1 MAAPANGGGSSAGPE
16 AFEVVVAVAVILLM
30 AWVVFSKGLSGGVLT
45 YAEWSARLRGMI
57 PVGDAAWWTHLAAHL
72 RTLNPA
78 TLKFEDDVTLLD
90 VAGKAWL
97 WPFLAVAGGIGAWIY
112 SGSVSQRY
120 RRRMNMDRLLV
131 EQSKFFSSI
140 LPAVVSNLSYH
151 RRESGPWRRAMLPY
165 EWALSR
171 KLIYAD
177 SHDPDMDL
185 RSMLNFLKTGE
196 AQPSIPEYLPHLR
209 VQAAQ
214 SAFRRDV
221 SCDPL
226 ILKHY
231 LRMRKTRLAMAAA
244 ICLWCA
250 GDYESE
256 EYATKGGN
264 RLFAHYNEAFT
275 PWRVIYPTGKVWHP
289 VVKKIC
295 EAWINWSTPGIDRYR
310 SKKSRA
316 ILHFFRAFGVRV
328 DERPNT
334 DLSVGVEFIQQGHAL
349 HQARAKGALTGP
361 ASMEE
366 KAFDIFL
373 EHAQKHA
380 YQIPFL
386 LSLLERAR
394 KYNVLPSANFMWL
407 KPLDRQAFYALN
419 NLGRP
424 GSWTECAGNIAHYRA
439 EVIAG
444 GPLKEPRVQPAVE
457 ALIRELADHR
467 WISENPIS

>member
-1 MAAPANGGGSSAGPE
+1 MAASSGASSNAGPE
-16 AFEVVVAVAVILLM
+16 ALEVGIAIVVILLM
-30 AWVVFSKGLSGGVLT
+30 AWLMFSKGLSDGILT
-45 YAEWSARLRGMI
+45 YATWSARLRGMI
-57 PVGDAAWWTHLAAHL
+57 PVGDAAWWTHLSAHL
-72 RTLNPA
+72 QTINPK
-78 TLKFEDDVTLLD
+78 TLKFNDDVTLLD

-97 WPFLAVAGGIGAWIY
+97 WPFVAMAGGLGAWIY
-112 SGSVSQRY
+112 SGSVSQKY

-140 LPAVVSNLSYH
+140 IPAVISNLSYH

-185 RSMLNFLKTGE
+185 RSMLGFLKTGE
-196 AQPSIPEYLPHLR
+196 SQPVTPEWLPHLR

-226 ILKHY
+226 ILKYY
-231 LRMRKTRLAMAAA
+231 LRMPKTRLALAAA

-250 GDYESE
+250 GDYEDE
-256 EYATKGGN
+256 RYAAKGGN
-264 RLFAHYNEAFT
+264 HLFAHYNETFT
-275 PWRVIYPTGKVWHP
+275 PWRIHYPSGKVWHP
-289 VVKKIC
+289 VVKKVC
-295 EAWINWSTPGIDRYR
+295 EAWLDWSTPGIERYR

-316 ILHFFRAFGVRV
+316 IIRAFGVFGVRV
-328 DERPNT
+328 DERIT
-334 DLSVGVEFIQQGHAL
+334 VDLDAGVDFLKQGHAL
-349 HQARAKGALTGP
+349 RQARAKGTLKGP

-366 KAFDIFL
+366 KAFGIFL
-373 EHAQKHA
+373 DHARKHA
-380 YQIPFL
+380 FQVPFL
-386 LSLLERAR
+386 LSLLEHAR

-407 KPLDRQAFYALN
+407 KPLDRQAFYAMN
-419 NLGRP
+419 SLGRP

-439 EVIAG
+439 EVFAG
-444 GPLKEPRVQPAVE
+444 GPIKEPRVQPAVE

>member
-1 MAAPANGGGSSAGPE
+1 MAASSGAGSSAGPE
-16 AFEVVVAVAVILLM
+16 ALDVGIAVVVLLLM
-30 AWVVFSKGLSGGVLT
+30 AWLIFSKGLSGGILT
-45 YAEWSARLRGMI
+45 YATWSARLRGMI
-57 PVGDAAWWTHLAAHL
+57 PVGDAAWWTHLSAHL
-72 RTLNPA
+72 QTINPKA
-78 TLKFEDDVTLLD
+78 LKFNEDVTLLD
-90 VAGKAWL
+90 IAGKAWL
-97 WPFLAVAGGIGAWIY
+97 WPFLAISGGMGAWIY
-112 SGSVSQRY
+112 SGSVSQKY

-131 EQSKFFSSI
+131 EQSRFFSAI
-140 LPAVVSNLSYH
+140 LPAVTSNLSYH

-185 RSMLNFLKTGE
+185 RSMLGFLKTGE
-196 AQPSIPEYLPHLR
+196 SQPITPEWLPHLR

-226 ILKHY
+226 ILKYY
-231 LRMRKTRLAMAAA
+231 LRMPKTRLALAAA

-250 GDYESE
+250 GDYEDE
-256 EYATKGGN
+256 RYAAKGGN
-264 RLFAHYNEAFT
+264 RLFAHYNETFT
-275 PWRVIYPTGKVWHP
+275 PWRIHYPTGKVWHP
-289 VVKKIC
+289 LVKKAC
-295 EAWINWSTPGIDRYR
+295 EAWLHWSTPGIERYR

-316 ILHFFRAFGVRV
+316 IIRVFGVFGVRV
-328 DERPNT
+328 DERIT
-334 DLSVGVEFIQQGHAL
+334 VDLDAGVDFLKYGHAL
-349 HQARAKGALTGP
+349 VQARAKGALKGP

-366 KAFDIFL
+366 KAFGIFL
-373 EHAQKHA
+373 DHARKHA
-380 YQIPFL
+380 FQIPFL
-386 LSLLERAR
+386 LSLLEHAR

-407 KPLDRQAFYALN
+407 KPLDRQAFYAMN
-419 NLGRP
+419 SLGRP

-439 EVIAG
+439 EVFAG
-444 GPLKEPRVQPAVE
+444 GPIKEPRVQPAVE